1 MIYNFR
7 RKPSFPSLVIPFQIS
22 LCENMLMFSLVF
34 FYFLPLQDR
43 LTASVKKNIS
53 HTPFSCQLFFIIF
66 SSFFVISKKKREKS
80 LAATYFPADAVSS
93 ALESLT
99 SVFGMGTGITS
110 PLWPPGI
117 INIFRNDYLL
127 ELIRFRPVIIF
138 IPALSCRNL
147 FRKHILFYLLRR
159 LLGNDNM
166 VKPHDLL
173 VLLG

>member
-1 MIYNFR
+1 MKICQHFHCFSFIFNRCRIASLR
-7 RKPSFPSLVIPFQIS
+7 RWKRLYHTHLFLVNSFL
-22 LCENMLMFSLVF
+22 
-34 FYFLPLQDR
+34 
-43 LTASVKKNIS
+43 
-53 HTPFSCQLFFIIF
+53 LFFLV
-66 SSFFVISKKKREKS
+66 FFVISKKKREKS

-117 INIFRNDYLL
+117 INIFRNNYHL
-127 ELIRFRPVIIF
+127 ELMRFRPVIVF

-173 VLLG
+173 VLLGWTHYCAYTCSLSTG